1 MRICGETLVSDAK
14 DGEVK
19 MKIKI
24 SYQPAGKLLTG
35 LAALALTAVVWTT
48 AGCRV
53 DEHKDGT
60 HEDVKI
66 ATPFGGMSV
75 KTNDA
80 AVQAGVGLSIY
91 PGATLVKKLRTGK
104 DGEQHDEG
112 AADVNMSFGSFHL
125 GVKALSYSTSDAPD
139 KVLAFYR
146 KDMARYGQ
154 VILCKGKQAV
164 GTPSETQD
172 GLTCSEDSKHVH
184 VQGANMDNDDDA
196 SYGELKAGSKLH
208 QHIVSIDEQGSGT
221 KFGLV
226 ALDLPG
232 HLGIE
237 DKDSEQ

>member
-1 MRICGETLVSDAK
+1 VED
-14 DGEVK
+14 
-19 MKIKI
+19 
-24 SYQPAGKLLTG
+24 
-35 LAALALTAVVWTT
+35 
-48 AGCRV
+48 
-53 DEHKDGT
+53 HKDGN

-80 AVQAGVGLSIY
+80 AVQAGVGLSVY
-91 PGATLVKKLRTGK
+91 PGATLVKKLHKDK
-104 DGEQHDEG
+104 DGDEHDDG
-112 AADVNMSFGSFHL
+112 AADVNLSFGSFHL

-139 KVLAFYR
+139 KVVAFYR

-154 VILCKGKQAV
+154 VIFCQGKHAV
-164 GTPSETQD
+164 GTPTETQD
-172 GLTCSEDSKHVH
+172 GLTCSEDNKKVK
-184 VQGANMDNDDDA
+184 VQGVSDDDG

-208 QHIVSIDEQGSGT
+208 QHIVSIDQQGSGT

>member
-1 MRICGETLVSDAK
+1 MR
-14 DGEVK
+14 
-19 MKIKI
+19 IKI
-24 SYQPAGKLLTG
+24 SNQPGRKFLMAAGF
-35 LAALALTAVVWTT
+35 AALTAAIAV
-48 AGCRV
+48 ASGCRV
-53 DEHKDGT
+53 DEHKDGN

-75 KTNDA
+75 KTDDA
-80 AVQAGVGLSIY
+80 AVQAGVGLSVY
-91 PGATLVKKLRTGK
+91 PGATLVKKLHRDK
-104 DGEQHDEG
+104 DGDEHDDG
-112 AADVNMSFGSFHL
+112 AADVNLSFGSFHL
-125 GVKALSYSTSDAPD
+125 GVKALSYSTQDAPE

-146 KDMARYGQ
+146 KDMARYGS
-154 VILCKGKQAV
+154 VIFCQGKRAV
-164 GTPSETQD
+164 GTPTETRD
-172 GLTCSEDSKHVH
+172 GLTCSEDNKKVK
-184 VQGANMDNDDDA
+184 VQGVSDDDG